1 MAMTSEGRPLWRLTT
16 DGDVQAISV
25 LRGTVVFG
33 GHFDNACRSNRTGD
47 HGKCLDGSTSRVK
60 MAAVDAG
67 NGKLLPWTANA
78 NGIEGVV
85 AMAQDTGLGKIA
97 AGGAF
102 TAISGTSQQRFAQ
115 FSLR

>member
-1 MAMTSEGRPLWRLTT
+1 
-16 DGDVQAISV
+16 VQAISV

-33 GHFDNACRSNRTGD
+33 GHFDNACRTNRQGD
-47 HGKCLDGSTSRVK
+47 HGKCLDGAISRIK
-60 MAAVDAG
+60 IAAVDASDG
-67 NGKLLPWTANA
+67 SLLSWTANA

-85 AMAQDTGLGKIA
+85 AMTQDIGLGKIA

-102 TAISGTSQQRFAQ
+102 TAISGTTQQRFAQ